1 MYFKLQLQ
9 EFLKLPVEQIST
21 LLYEE
26 YIVTF

>member
-9 EFLKLPVEQIST
+9 EFLKLPVEKIST

>member
-1 MYFKLQLQ
+1 MYFKLQVWA
-9 EFLKLPVEQIST
+9 FLKLPVEQIST